1 MPTYGPL
8 VSYACLRYR
17 PEVTSH
23 SLAYF
28 CRVASSTRWCLESTY
43 FSIVLT
49 WRNCN
54 GYTRVVLAIVQAKTT
69 FVSDLHHYISSLL
82 NTRGTQDLTNG
93 CNSWIKPATSTLE
106 DSFCSHV
113 MWQKITWSLTW
124 LKQRKARCLRGARET
139 RVEVLVSVYNVA
151 ARCNK

>member
-1 MPTYGPL
+1 MKSPHMYVVKL
-8 VSYACLRYR
+8 IIILLAIACTCFIILCTFLYYTSFIRIYIRYR

-69 FVSDLHHYISSLL
+69 FVGDLHRYISSLF
-82 NTRGTQDLTNG
+82 NTRGTRDLTNG
-93 CNSWIKPATSTLE
+93 CNSLIKPATSILE
-106 DSFCSHV
+106 DSLCSHV
-113 MWQKITWSLTW
+113 M
-124 LKQRKARCLRGARET
+124 
-139 RVEVLVSVYNVA
+139 
-151 ARCNK
+151 

>member
-1 MPTYGPL
+1 MVEENKHFT
-8 VSYACLRYR
+8 VRYR

-69 FVSDLHHYISSLL
+69 FVGDLHRYISSLF
-82 NTRGTQDLTNG
+82 NTRGTRDLTNG
-93 CNSWIKPATSTLE
+93 CNS
-106 DSFCSHV
+106 
-113 MWQKITWSLTW
+113 
-124 LKQRKARCLRGARET
+124 
-139 RVEVLVSVYNVA
+139 
-151 ARCNK
+151 